1 MRSNWISPW
10 RLLNPSQPLSRLARR
25 DWCFKDVADTRE
37 REREREERID
47 AGYEVSRYAMICT

>member
-1 MRSNWISPW
+1 MAVVESESASLTTRKTG
-10 RLLNPSQPLSRLARR
+10 LVFQGCGGYARE
-25 DWCFKDVADTRE
+25 RE